1 MKRSDFICAGV
12 AMGVEQ
18 KTIERLI
25 QKYVKLLPQM
35 YELIKNSF
43 LDDNLKNKYEQL
55 INERINRIKI

>member
-1 MKRSDFICAGV
+1 MYYFHF
-12 AMGVEQ
+12 
-18 KTIERLI
+18 
-25 QKYVKLLPQM
+25 LLQM